1 MSMNKEARKRL
12 LDALNACHNIQIF
25 LTHKTLNDYLS
36 DLLLRSG
43 VERQFE
49 IVGEALRQA
58 DVLDPDIQDSVPDL
72 RLIVGMRNRIIHGY
86 NVVDNKVVWDTVHT
100 DLPRLAE
107 QLKLALR

>member
-1 MSMNKEARKRL
+1 MNKEARKRL
-12 LDALNACHNIQIF
+12 LDALNACHAIQIF
-25 LTHKTLNDYLS
+25 LANKTLNDYLG

-86 NVVDNKVVWDTVHT
+86 NVVDNKVVWDTVQN
-100 DLPRLAE
+100 DLPRLTE
-107 QLKLALR
+107 QLKVVLR